1 MKVIKLI
8 SWKIHINYAFLE
20 DHVCY
25 LFHILKFL
33 TMSLTSR
40 LRDKIDELRRSFEPK
55 ENAIETL
62 QQSLMEKD
70 QVLKLLN
77 QF

>member
-1 MKVIKLI
+1 ML
-8 SWKIHINYAFLE
+8 SLKIMF
-20 DHVCY
+20 VTC
-25 LFHILKFL
+25 FHILKFL

-40 LRDKIDELRRSFEPK
+40 LRDKIDELHRSFEPK